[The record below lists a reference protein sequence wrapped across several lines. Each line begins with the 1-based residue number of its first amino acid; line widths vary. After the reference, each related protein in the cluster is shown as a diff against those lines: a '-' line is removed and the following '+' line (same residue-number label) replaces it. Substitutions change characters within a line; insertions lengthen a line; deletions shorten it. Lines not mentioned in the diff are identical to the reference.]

1 MRILQILP
9 SLNDGGVECGT
20 VDSNCLYLTAGHE
33 IRVISAGGHHVMA
46 DIKSKNPLTAYFRM
60 RLLRKAIRQIRAD
73 IIHFH
78 SRVPG
83 RLTLWANRTK
93 NLRIPTLSTL
103 HGLNH
108 PCFYR
113 SVKMRAQKE

>member
-1 MRILQILP
+1 MRTLQILP
-9 SLNDGGVECGT
+9 SLNDGGVECNT
-20 VDSNCLYLTAGHE
+20 VDSNRLYGHE

-78 SRVPG
+78 SCVPG
-83 RLTLWANRTK
+83 WLTLWANRTK
-93 NLRIPTLSTL
+93 NLRIPTLSIL

-113 SVKMRAQKE
+113 SVMMRAQKE